1 MATGKQTAIF
11 VSVALVCV
19 GAAYGV
25 GRMQTA
31 GKIDEANKR
40 ALAAESASASAASSV
55 RMQLEIEKAIVS
67 RLEARRRLHQ
77 AVIALDER
85 NFGTAQEH
93 LAAAKTLLASAKGT
107 DPELAKLSA
116 DIDAL
121 KLVATEDVGEQ
132 RTKVLAIVK
141 RLDELVPPAKP

>member
-1 MATGKQTAIF
+1 MASGKQMAIG

-19 GAAYGV
+19 GVAYGV

-31 GKIDEANKR
+31 GKIEEAEKR
-40 ALAAESASASAASSV
+40 VHAAESASASAASNV
-55 RMQLEIEKAIVS
+55 RMQLEVEKATVS

-77 AVIALDER
+77 ALIALDER

-93 LAAAKTLLASAKGT
+93 LAAARSLLASSKGQ
-107 DPELAKLSA
+107 DPELTKLSA

>member
-1 MATGKQTAIF
+1 MATGKQLAIGIT
-11 VSVALVCV
+11 VALACV
-19 GAAYGV
+19 GIAYGV

-31 GKIDEANKR
+31 GKIEDANKR
-40 ALAAESASASAASSV
+40 ASAAESASAAAASSV
-55 RMQLEIEKAIVS
+55 RVQLEIEKATVA

-77 AVIALDER
+77 ALMALDDR

-93 LAAAKTLLASAKGT
+93 LAAAKSWLSGAKGA
-107 DPELAKLSA
+107 DPELTKLST

-141 RLDELVPPAKP
+141 RLDELVPPAQP